1 MSLMGYY
8 MDQMRS
14 KCEEINSELPQG
26 KECLFLDME
35 RYSRETGIEKG
46 WGSPWISENP
56 NYNDYPT
63 WMELEKKGKV
73 EKGTANKRRRLYKI
87 RHKKDKDRK
96 GTPGYFADK
105 LLW

>member
-1 MSLMGYY
+1 MPYRIKPYTKKRAKQLGVEVRPS
-8 MDQMRS
+8 RV
-14 KCEEINSELPQG
+14 KG
-26 KECLFLDME
+26 KKIDVLKDGVKIAIVGA
-35 RYSRETGIEKG
+35 TG
-46 WGSPWISENP
+46 
-56 NYNDYPT
+56 YNDYPT